1 MSTAD
6 RPKTS
11 AELASSPRLSAEQ
24 TAALARLTVG
34 APGLLQHRI
43 AAVLEQNAG
52 RCLDDE
58 ADRHAVLT
66 AIMEALNATH
76 QSEI

>member
-24 TAALARLTVG
+24 TAALARLTV

-52 RCLDDE
+52 RCLDDD

-66 AIMEALNATH
+66 AFMEALNATH
-76 QSEI
+76 QS

>member
-24 TAALARLTVG
+24 TAALARLTV

-66 AIMEALNATH
+66 AIMEALNA
-76 QSEI
+76 